1 MSPSTE
7 RKHGPAPGRPPTILI
22 VEDEVLMRLVLAD
35 YLRSCGYRVVE
46 ANTADEAVTILSKT
60 DETVDIVFSDVQMP
74 GTMDGFALARWLR
87 REHPDMALRS
97 HPSRCLSLTTANALT
112 PFSMQFFP
120 RARSNARVIK
130 EARTRSIATQLNNS
144 RME

>member
-7 RKHGPAPGRPPTILI
+7 RKRGPAPGRPPTILI

-87 REHPDMALRS
+87 REHPEIKVV
-97 HPSRCLSLTTANALT
+97 LTSGVAKASDAAGELCEDENPLISKPYDAQEVERRIRIFL
-112 PFSMQFFP
+112 
-120 RARSNARVIK
+120 AR
-130 EARTRSIATQLNNS
+130 
-144 RME
+144 